1 MTHRGDSLEP
11 TIIFISGPLHA
22 GKTTL
27 AKNLADRLKAENIR
41 VKGFLAL
48 GEWAGTVRLGFK
60 LLELSTSQIFP
71 LATYD
76 PSLHTAIPFAF
87 SPEGIARGKRA
98 LSPDTCRDAQVVF
111 LDEIGKLEL
120 SDKGWA
126 PCLEPLLTLPGILHI
141 WIVRDT
147 LIDSVCDKWKIK
159 PLVVSAQQPGALEAL
174 LKKCRELLP

>member
-1 MTHRGDSLEP
+1 MTHRGDSPEP
-11 TIIFISGPLHA
+11 KVIFISGSLHS

-41 VKGFLAL
+41 LNGFLAL

-60 LLELSTSQIFP
+60 LLELSTSEIFP

-76 PSLHTAIPFAF
+76 SSLHTMVPFTF

-98 LSPDTCRDAQVVF
+98 LSPDMCRDAQVVF

-126 PCLEPLLTLPGILHI
+126 PCLEPLLKLPNILHI
-141 WIVRDT
+141 WVVRES
-147 LIDSVCDKWKIK
+147 LIQIVCDKWNI
-159 PLVVSAQQPGALEAL
+159 QPHIFTTRQPNALEAL
-174 LKKCRELLP
+174 LKKCRELIS